1 MEGKDLSPE
10 AYFRTKRGESP
21 RLVTGEQ
28 KKRRKIVD
36 MSSQADARLTLLGEV
51 AAEIAHEL
59 RNALQVVSTSAYVG
73 RAAPEKAQAQLE
85 RIAKTAEGAQRLI
98 DDLLALA
105 RGEME
110 SPEPVALHEV
120 LVSAREHLDPNRVRF
135 VDQVDEGMR
144 FPLHAR
150 LFARV
155 LTTLFDNAV
164 AVAREVPTIVVRAR
178 VDQAGGLAMEISD
191 DGPGVSAELGESIF
205 EPLVSGRAGGTGLG
219 LALARRIVVAHGG
232 RLELGSVAP
241 DGALFRIFVPR

>member
-1 MEGKDLSPE
+1 MEGKDLSLE

-21 RLVTGEQ
+21 RVVTAEQ

-120 LVSAREHLDPNRVRF
+120 LVSAREHLDPNRVKF
-135 VDQVDEGMR
+135 VDELDDGVR

-164 AVAREVPTIVVRAR
+164 AVAQKVPTIVVRAR
-178 VDQAGGLAMEISD
+178 LDEAALVVEIED

>member
-1 MEGKDLSPE
+1 LEGKDLSPE
-10 AYFRTKRGESP
+10 GYFRPNLGESP
-21 RLVTGEQ
+21 RAETAAK

-36 MSSQADARLTLLGEV
+36 MSSHADARLTLLGEV

-120 LVSAREHLDPNRVRF
+120 LVSAREHLDPNRVTF
-135 VDQVDEGMR
+135 VDDVEQGLR

-155 LTTLFDNAV
+155 LITLFDNAV
-164 AVAREVPTIVVRAR
+164 AIARHAPTIVVRAR
-178 VDQAGGLAMEISD
+178 LDQAGLAMEISD
-191 DGPGVSAELGESIF
+191 DGPGVPAELGESIF

>member
-1 MEGKDLSPE
+1 
-10 AYFRTKRGESP
+10 
-21 RLVTGEQ
+21 
-28 KKRRKIVD
+28 
-36 MSSQADARLTLLGEV
+36 MSNEADARLTLLGEV

-110 SPEPVALHEV
+110 SPEPVSIHEV
-120 LVSAREHLDPNRVRF
+120 MVGAREHLDPDRVRF
-135 VDQVDEGMR
+135 VDEIQAGAH

-155 LTTLFDNAV
+155 LITLFDNAV
-164 AVAREVPTIVVRAR
+164 AVARNVPTIVVRAR
-178 VDQAGGLAMEISD
+178 LDESGGLVVEIED
-191 DGPGVSAELGESIF
+191 DGPGVSAELGERIF

>member
-1 MEGKDLSPE
+1 
-10 AYFRTKRGESP
+10 
-21 RLVTGEQ
+21 
-28 KKRRKIVD
+28 
-36 MSSQADARLTLLGEV
+36 MSTEADARLTLLGEV

-110 SPEPVALHEV
+110 SPELVSIHEV
-120 LVSAREHLDPNRVRF
+120 MVGAREHLDPDRVRF
-135 VDQVDEGMR
+135 VDEVEEGAR

-150 LFARV
+150 LFSRV
-155 LTTLFDNAV
+155 LITLFDNAV
-164 AVAREVPTIVVRAR
+164 AVAHKVPTIVVRAR
-178 VDQAGGLAMEISD
+178 LDEPGGLGGLAMEISD

-205 EPLVSGRAGGTGLG
+205 EPLVSGRSGGTGLG

>member
-1 MEGKDLSPE
+1 MEGKDLSLE

-21 RLVTGEQ
+21 RVVTAEQ

-135 VDQVDEGMR
+135 VDELDDGVR

-164 AVAREVPTIVVRAR
+164 AVAQKVPTIVVRAR
-178 VDQAGGLAMEISD
+178 LDEAALVVEIED